1 MNYVRLVHEGKYKPE
16 ELSEKSKTFLEGMRF
31 IQKEVENC
39 KADCDPDE
47 NDGILGKVVAEI
59 RVKTIEWLVERME
72 AFICEYIVATL
83 DEEALDSEY
92 NEESEV

>member
-1 MNYVRLVHEGKYKPE
+1 MNFVRLVHDGKYNPE
-16 ELSEKSKTFLEGMRF
+16 ELSEKSKTFLEGMRY
-31 IQKEVENC
+31 IQKEIEFC

-47 NDGILGKVVAEI
+47 DDGILGKVVAEI
-59 RVKTIEWLVERME
+59 KVKTIDWLVERME

-83 DEEALDSEY
+83 DEEALDSEF